1 MHQNTNN
8 YIKELT
14 EIFQKKQERFI
25 LFAYSYVRDRQE
37 AEDIVMNAFTT
48 LLERREQLQNHPNIS
63 ALLLTAI
70 KNKSLNYIEHLQ
82 VKLNAEKKITN
93 LQQKEIS
100 LRIASL
106 EACNPDKIFC
116 SEIQQLLNS
125 TILTLPQMSRKVF
138 LLSRKKDLT
147 NKEIAQ
153 ELNISV
159 KTVEFHMTKSLK
171 IIREKLRDYS
181 LAVLFF

>member
-1 MHQNTNN
+1 MLQTKNVF
-8 YIKELT
+8 IKDLT
-14 EIFQKKQERFI
+14 DVFQKKQERFI
-25 LFAYSYVRDRQE
+25 LYAYSYVRDRHE

-48 LLERREQLQNHPNIS
+48 IWEKREQLQTHTNIN

-70 KNKSLNYIEHLQ
+70 KNRCLNHLEHLQ
-82 VKLNAEKKITN
+82 VKMRAEQKISN
-93 LQQKEIS
+93 IKQKEIN

-116 SEIQQLLNS
+116 SEIQELLNK
-125 TILTLPQMSRKVF
+125 TISNLPDTSKRVF
-138 LLSRKKDLT
+138 LLSRRNDLT

-153 ELNISV
+153 ELNISI

-171 IIREKLRDYS
+171 ILKEKLRDYS
-181 LAVLFF
+181 LAVFFF